1 MRVWQIDGRFGL
13 ERLQQAE
20 RDLPQPGSEQVVI
33 KIHACSLNYRDYLT
47 VTGAYNPRYPLP
59 LIPVSDG
66 AGEVVAV
73 GEGVTDLAIGTR
85 VMGTFSQ
92 TWQGGEPSRERLRG
106 ATLGGPL
113 DGLLCEYA
121 RLSAQGVV
129 PIPEHLS
136 YTQAATLPCA
146 ALTAWNALSKY
157 RKLQAGD
164 TVLIQGTGGVALFAL
179 QFAKLVGATVII
191 TSSSDAKLEHAQR
204 LGADHTINYR
214 TQPEWH
220 KIARQLTDQRG
231 VDHIVEVGGAE
242 TFAQSLAALRVGG
255 FVAIIGILSGAAA
268 TVTLTPILMGSLS
281 VQGITVGSR
290 DDFYTMNRAISAHQ
304 LEPVIDRVFAF
315 NEAPAAFEHL
325 AAGRHFGKVV
335 IAVQ

>member
-1 MRVWQIDGRFGL
+1 MHVWQIDGRFGL
-13 ERLQQAE
+13 AELKRAE
-20 RDLPQPGSEQVVI
+20 RDLPQPGSGQVVV

-73 GEGVTDLAIGTR
+73 GEGVTDIAIGNR
-85 VMGTFSQ
+85 VIGTFSQ
-92 TWQGGEPSRERLRG
+92 TWQGGEPSRERLRS

-113 DGLLCEYA
+113 DGVLSEYA
-121 RLSAQGVV
+121 CLSAQGVV

-136 YTQAATLPCA
+136 YAQAATLPCA
-146 ALTAWNALSKY
+146 ALTAWNALNKY
-157 RKLQAGD
+157 RPLRAGD
-164 TVLIQGTGGVALFAL
+164 TLLIQGTGGVALFAL

-191 TSSSDAKLEHAQR
+191 TSSSDAKLEQAQR

-214 TQPEWH
+214 NQPEWH
-220 KIARQLTDQRG
+220 KIARQLTDRRG

-268 TVTLTPILMGSLS
+268 TVTLTPILMGSLT

-290 DDFYTMNRAISAHQ
+290 DDFHTMNRAIRAHQ
-304 LEPVIDRVFAF
+304 LAPVIDRVFEF
-315 NEAPAAFEHL
+315 DDAPAAFEHL